1 MSTRKKILFLI
12 ILPMILI
19 LTPLWFIATGDIDV
33 DEIKYQYDLVTAS
46 SPSEKCRIY
55 KKWWRPYFSN
65 NTGFYINIK
74 TEGLLLD
81 GISHADIKEY
91 TRLKMNEYLSYVSPS
106 RTDFVIRFN
115 GYDLNVEP
123 QKRYVQADLF
133 IFSDTDKVS
142 FKFKGHS
149 VRFLFEETYNLK
161 TGQQEEILDKLGQFL
176 MRPSCHLFKNLSP
189 RPLMVKED
197 K

>member
-1 MSTRKKILFLI
+1 
-12 ILPMILI
+12 MILI